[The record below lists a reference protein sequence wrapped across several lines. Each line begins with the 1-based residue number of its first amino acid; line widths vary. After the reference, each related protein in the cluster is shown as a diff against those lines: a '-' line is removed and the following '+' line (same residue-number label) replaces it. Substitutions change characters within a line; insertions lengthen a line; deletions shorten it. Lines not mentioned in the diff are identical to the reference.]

1 MLLNIQKNLKIIFK
15 QKDNHYIN
23 NKVNLIKPFYNFSY
37 LNKDSKKFL

>member
-23 NKVNLIKPFYNFSY
+23 NKVNLIKRKGLYFSK
-37 LNKDSKKFL
+37 LI